1 MKKIFIKAIASIL
14 MPLSL
19 ASCSDWLEV
28 EMEDKIME
36 PVLFSNYPGYV
47 SALNGVYLSL
57 NDYYSKGNLINI
69 LDVMAQYYDVTENTS
84 HSYKTYMAFNYKDSG
99 FESKNS
105 SLWNQAYSIIAT
117 NNTILD
123 HLQDIGDTP
132 LNQKQFN
139 ILRGEALAL
148 RAMLHFDL
156 VRRHGSIYALN
167 PDAEA
172 IPYQDNTKR
181 EILPILTHRQ
191 VMEKIFRDLNEAATL
206 LKDYDPIITEGT
218 KDMVAEDNGVA
229 SYDMAFRHLRL
240 NYYAVQGL
248 LARAY
253 MWIGDKP
260 NAYRV
265 AMNEVIKKANT
276 EELEVFPWVT
286 KDEVEATGRPNL
298 IFSPEIMFAM
308 YNSNKNKDIY
318 ANAFSQSLQMNAR
331 LTFYGETMSDSKVAT
346 FYDNENDYRRLQWK
360 LVEPTQDE
368 IDKAEEEG
376 REPRS
381 TLYTTKYADFDSQ
394 VTLDGPATYRYMIPM
409 IRLSEMYLIAAEA
422 TTDAAESY
430 RLLNEIRVNR
440 LCPDLEDDGNF
451 NRTITLEFAREMI
464 CEGQLFFFYKRRQ
477 ELLLNDREGKFN
489 YNMSLANYVWPLP
502 ESEINKRGTVN
513 NK

>member
-1 MKKIFIKAIASIL
+1 MKKLFIKAIATIL
-14 MPLSL
+14 LPLSL
-19 ASCSDWLEV
+19 ASCSDWLKV

-57 NDYYSKGNLINI
+57 NDYYSKGNLMDI
-69 LDVMAQYYDVTENTS
+69 LDVMAQYYDVTENTT
-84 HSYKTYMAFNYKDSG
+84 HSYKNYIAFSYKDSG
-99 FESKNS
+99 FESVNS
-105 SLWNQAYSIIAT
+105 SLWNQAYSIIAN

-123 HLQDIGDTP
+123 HLQDINNTP

-139 ILRGEALAL
+139 ILKGEALAL

-156 VRRHGSIYALN
+156 VRRHGSIYTLD
-167 PDAEA
+167 PDAES
-172 IPYQDNTKR
+172 ICYQDNTKR
-181 EILPILTHRQ
+181 EILPLLSHRQ
-191 VMEKIFRDLNEAATL
+191 VMEKIIGDLNEAASL

-218 KDMVAEDNGVA
+218 KDMTTEDNGVA

-253 MWIGDKP
+253 MWMGDKT

-265 AMNEVIKKANT
+265 AMKEVIEKVNS
-276 EELEVFPWVT
+276 EELNVFPWVT
-286 KDEVEATGRPNL
+286 KEQIEASGRPDL
-298 IFSPEIMFAM
+298 IFSSEIMFAM
-308 YNSNKNKDIY
+308 YNSKRYNDIY
-318 ANAFSQSLQMNAR
+318 SNRFSQSLSMSSR
-331 LTFYGETMSDSKVAT
+331 LTFYGETMGDSKVAL
-346 FYDNENDYRRLQWK
+346 FYDNENDYRRRQWK
-360 LVEPTQDE
+360 LVEPSQEE

-376 REPRS
+376 RDPKS
-381 TLYTTKYADFDSQ
+381 TLYTTKYGDFEGS
-394 VTLDGPATYRYMIPM
+394 VTIDGPTTYRYMVPM

-422 TTDAAESY
+422 TSDTNEAY
-430 RLLNEIRVNR
+430 RLLNEIRLNR
-440 LCPDLEDDGNF
+440 LCPDLQEDGNLS
-451 NRTITLEFAREMI
+451 RTITLEFAREMI
-464 CEGQLFFFYKRRQ
+464 GEGQLFFYYKRRQ
-477 ELLLNDREGKFN
+477 ELLLNSREGKFD

>member
-1 MKKIFIKAIASIL
+1 

-19 ASCSDWLEV
+19 ASCADWLEV

-36 PVLFSNYPGYV
+36 PVLFSNYPGYI
-47 SALNGVYLSL
+47 SALNGVYISL
-57 NDYYSKGNLINI
+57 NNYYSSGNLMDI

-84 HSYKTYMAFNYKDSG
+84 HSYKTYMAFGYKDSG
-99 FESKNS
+99 FETVNS
-105 SLWNQAYSIIAT
+105 NLWNTAYSIIAN

-123 HLQDIGDTP
+123 HLQDINDTP
-132 LNQKQFN
+132 LNQKQYN

-167 PDAEA
+167 PDADA

-191 VMEKIFRDLNEAATL
+191 VMEKVINDLNEAASL

-218 KDMVAEDNGVA
+218 KDMLTEDNGVS

-265 AMNEVIKKANT
+265 AMKEVIEKANT
-276 EELEVFPWVT
+276 EDLKVFPWIT
-286 KDEVEATGRPNL
+286 KEEVEASGRPDL
-298 IFSPEIMFAM
+298 IFSSEIMFAM
-308 YNSNKNKDIY
+308 YNSERYKNIY
-318 ANAFSQSLQMNAR
+318 SNRFSNSLSMSNR
-331 LTFYGETMSDSKVAT
+331 LTFYGETMGDSKVAL
-346 FYDNENDYRRLQWK
+346 FFDNENDYRRLQWK
-360 LVEPTQDE
+360 LVEPTQAE

-376 REPRS
+376 REPKS
-381 TLYTTKYADFDSQ
+381 TLYTTKYADFDGQ
-394 VTLDGPATYRYMIPM
+394 VTINGPTTYRYMVPM

-422 TTDAAESY
+422 TTDTEEAY
-430 RLLNEIRVNR
+430 RLINELRLNR
-440 LCPDLEDDGNF
+440 LCPDIENDGNLG
-451 NRTITLEFAREMI
+451 RTITLEFAREMI

-477 ELLLNDREGKFN
+477 DLLLNGREGKFD
-489 YNMSLANYVWPLP
+489 YNMSLANYIWPLP
-502 ESEINKRGTVN
+502 EAELNKRGTI